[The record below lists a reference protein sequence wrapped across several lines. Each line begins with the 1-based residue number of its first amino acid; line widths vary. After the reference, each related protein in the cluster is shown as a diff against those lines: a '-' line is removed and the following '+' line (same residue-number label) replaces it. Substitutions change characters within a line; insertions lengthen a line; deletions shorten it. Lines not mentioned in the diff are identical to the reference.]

1 MATTIQPETTSSILP
16 VVALEGEQRVVLN
29 GVSYELYKR
38 ICEEVGE
45 QPVRLSFSD
54 ESLEI
59 MNTKRPHG
67 HFRKILSMLV
77 EATLRERK
85 TPMWPGGMMTFQR
98 DELEKGF
105 EPDDC
110 WWIASASKVSENI
123 DFDSAKDPPPDLAIE
138 VEITSSL
145 IHRIGIY
152 AAMGVPEVWR
162 FNGKKL
168 RFCLLQSDGT
178 YADSETSR
186 SFPFL
191 KPRDLMP
198 FLLPEKPEDATTRI
212 NAFVEWLG
220 TQDPQ

>member
-1 MATTIQPETTSSILP
+1 MATATHPETLAQPLP
-16 VVALEGEQRVVLN
+16 AVMPEGEQRVVIN
-29 GVSYELYKR
+29 GISYELYKK

-59 MNTKRPHG
+59 MNTKRPHE

-77 EATLRERK
+77 EAILREQK

-98 DELEKGF
+98 DDLEKGF

-110 WWIASASKVSENI
+110 WWIASASKVSETI
-123 DFDSAKDPPPDLAIE
+123 EFDSAKDPPPDLAIE

-145 IHRIGIY
+145 VHRIGIY

-168 RFCLLQSDGT
+168 RFCILEPNGK
-178 YADSETSR
+178 YADAETSK

-191 KPRDLMP
+191 KPQDLIP
-198 FLLPEKPEDATTRI
+198 FLLPENREDATTRTI
-212 NAFVEWLG
+212 AFAEWL
-220 TQDPQ
+220 QRKK